1 MIKLQ
6 RCPACK
12 AEMKYSDI
20 DIAQPFE
27 CRTCGSR
34 LAVPKSYW
42 KTVRKVSV
50 IPEAILCL
58 SLMRINFYFILLFPL
73 MLNFFIVVGFIF
85 AKRFCPPTVFLSSEL
100 SSLS

>member
-12 AEMKYSDI
+12 AEMRYSDI

-34 LAVPKSYW
+34 LAVSRSYW

-50 IPEAILCL
+50 IPAAILCL
-58 SLMRINFYFILLFPL
+58 PLMLISFYYILLFPL
-73 MLNFFIVVGFIF
+73 VLSFFIIVGFIF
-85 AKRFCPPTVFLSSEL
+85 AKRFWPPTVFLSSEL